1 MKDEDVVWLYKVFDT
16 SEMGKD
22 ELQEELNKFSKG
34 IAPHE
39 IVHSDGKLLVIRFQ
53 SLLNRNAFLSVLANT
68 MEFGA

>member
-16 SEMGKD
+16 TEMEKD
-22 ELQEELNKFSKG
+22 SLQKELDNFSNG

-39 IVHSDGKLLVIRFQ
+39 VVHSDGKLLVVRFQ
-53 SLLNRNAFLSVLANT
+53 SLLNRNAYLNALADT